1 MLVAYGTITD
11 PTALT
16 RHSFLVFLPSDGP
29 AQLATGA
36 LITFLFLLLN
46 LICRPFC
53 TPGLNTLQSFSLISQ
68 FLTLFCGILIGFRE
82 AMQTME
88 ASKGT
93 DSAER
98 EEARLFGYIIV
109 LINCGTL
116 AFPLVRKIMT
126 GKHIE
131 FMERI
136 IFVLKLPSYC
146 YMSWCGGGK
155 RLDARIAKKRQ
166 ERAARY
172 RAQSG
177 HTELPA
183 APAVRDE
190 PAFSSLLPE
199 QARLQ
204 YGSDWPRQLF
214 GNEQDAAVNTS
225 SPDDFVHTPLVS
237 NRPAG
242 SEVTAKLALSA
253 VCDPVSPKMV
263 TLDPVPVPVSHNLEP
278 SVEPPARLSQLVR
291 ADLLVSPR
299 QHPPYGSP
307 IQYRNVESTG
317 YPVRVLIV
325 DVD

>member
-1 MLVAYGTITD
+1 
-11 PTALT
+11 
-16 RHSFLVFLPSDGP
+16 
-29 AQLATGA
+29 
-36 LITFLFLLLN
+36 
-46 LICRPFC
+46 
-53 TPGLNTLQSFSLISQ
+53 
-68 FLTLFCGILIGFRE
+68 
-82 AMQTME
+82 ME

-146 YMSWCGGGK
+146 YMSWCGGKK
-155 RLDARIAKKRQ
+155 RLDARIAKKWQ

-190 PAFSSLLPE
+190 PAFSSPRA
-199 QARLQ
+199 QIQ
-204 YGSDWPRQLF
+204 FGSDWPRQLF
-214 GNEQDAAVNTS
+214 EKEQDTAVNTS

-242 SEVTAKLALSA
+242 YEVTAKLAMSA
-253 VCDPVSPKMV
+253 VCDPVSPVMV

-278 SVEPPARLSQLVR
+278 SVEPPARSSQLVR
-291 ADLLVSPR
+291 ADLPVSPR
-299 QHPPYGSP
+299 QHPPSGSP
-307 IQYRNVESTG
+307 MQYRNVESTG
-317 YPVRVLIV
+317 DPPIRVLIV